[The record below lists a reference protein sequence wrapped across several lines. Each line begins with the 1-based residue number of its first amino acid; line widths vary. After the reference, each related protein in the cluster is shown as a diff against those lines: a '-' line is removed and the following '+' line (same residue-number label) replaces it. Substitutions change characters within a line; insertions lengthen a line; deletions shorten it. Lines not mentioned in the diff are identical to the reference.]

1 MSWFRNILDRQGKM
15 FEPGKKLSC
24 LYPVWEAT
32 DAFLY
37 TQGTVT
43 KESPHVR
50 DAMDLKRL
58 MITVVIALIPCV
70 LMGWYNTGLQA
81 FLSIEKMGLSP
92 EQVSGWR
99 AEVLRALGLGFH
111 PANVLSCFIYGAL
124 YFIPI
129 YLVTLICGGLCEV
142 IFAVVR
148 KHEISEGFLATSLL
162 FPLILPPQIPLW
174 QVALGIMFGV
184 VFGKEVFGGVG
195 MNILNPALTAR
206 VFLYFSYPG
215 QISGDKV
222 WVAVDGYSGAT
233 CLSVIKEKGVQA
245 LQNGGWFS
253 INLHDGV
260 TSWMESLLGLEP
272 GSVGE
277 TSVIAC
283 LIGAFILIYAG
294 VASWRTIAGV
304 FLGSGIMA
312 VLLSFYHSPTNPAFQ
327 TGPFWHW
334 VVGGLAFGGVFMATD
349 PVSSPFTDIGRWI
362 YGLFIG
368 LFVVLLRTVNPAY
381 PEVTMLVILFANIF
395 APLTDYFV
403 MQSNIKRR
411 LARHAA

>member
-1 MSWFRNILDRQGKM
+1 
-15 FEPGKKLSC
+15 
-24 LYPVWEAT
+24 
-32 DAFLY
+32 
-37 TQGTVT
+37 
-43 KESPHVR
+43 
-50 DAMDLKRL
+50 
-58 MITVVIALIPCV
+58 
-70 LMGWYNTGLQA
+70 
-81 FLSIEKMGLSP
+81 MGLSP

-222 WVAVDGYSGAT
+222 WVCS
-233 CLSVIKEKGVQA
+233 
-245 LQNGGWFS
+245 
-253 INLHDGV
+253 
-260 TSWMESLLGLEP
+260 
-272 GSVGE
+272 
-277 TSVIAC
+277 
-283 LIGAFILIYAG
+283 
-294 VASWRTIAGV
+294 
-304 FLGSGIMA
+304 
-312 VLLSFYHSPTNPAFQ
+312 
-327 TGPFWHW
+327 
-334 VVGGLAFGGVFMATD
+334 
-349 PVSSPFTDIGRWI
+349 RWI
-362 YGLFIG
+362 
-368 LFVVLLRTVNPAY
+368 
-381 PEVTMLVILFANIF
+381 
-395 APLTDYFV
+395 
-403 MQSNIKRR
+403 
-411 LARHAA
+411 